1 LDAER
6 ASLTGRPRVRLG
18 IVIPTLDEAEHLPRL
33 LRDLQ
38 ELRIPKRIVVVD
50 GGSVDGTPAL
60 AGAGGAR
67 VISAPAG
74 RGGQLQ
80 AGVEFLRTPWL
91 LLLHAD
97 SRVTPEVCR
106 ALEEWLFR
114 ADPRQVGYFRFR
126 IEEAGLR
133 WRLLEQGQRL
143 RERAFGLVFGD
154 QGLVVHRSR
163 LSQVGGVPDL
173 PVMEDVELVRRLRRL
188 GPVVAIPAPL
198 ATSARRYRR
207 EGPVAVLRNT
217 LLLGLHHLGVP
228 AARLSRWYPRE
239 PRPQGTRPGERCLL
253 VFARAPVQGRVK
265 TRLAAGIG
273 EEAALEVYRA
283 LGRRVVDQVR
293 EGPWRTRIL
302 LDTPGEEALVAAWL
316 DGGGVEFG
324 PQAEGDLGER
334 MSRAMEWAWRSG
346 AGPVCLIG
354 TDAPDVDQPLVEE
367 AFTALE
373 EGADVV
379 FGPAEDGGYYLV
391 GLRAPAPGL
400 FRGTPW
406 STDRVLSISLDRCRE
421 AQLEVI
427 LLRTLMDVDTEEDL
441 LATGLLLR
449 PGRG

>member
-1 LDAER
+1 
-6 ASLTGRPRVRLG
+6 LG
-18 IVIPTLDEAEHLPRL
+18 IVIPTLDEAGPLPPL

-50 GGSVDGTPAL
+50 GGSVDGTPTL
-60 AGAGGAR
+60 ASAGGAR

-74 RGGQLQ
+74 RGGQLR
-80 AGVEFLRTPWL
+80 AGVEFLRAPWL

-97 SRVTPEVCR
+97 SRVPPEVCR
-106 ALEEWLFR
+106 ALEAWLLR
-114 ADPRQVGYFRFR
+114 ADPHQVGYFRFR
-126 IEEAGLR
+126 IEEAGVR

-173 PVMEDVELVRRLRRL
+173 PVMEDVELVRRLRRH

-198 ATSARRYRR
+198 PTSARRYRR
-207 EGPVAVLRNT
+207 EGPLAVLRNA

-239 PRPQGTRPGERCLL
+239 PRLSGNTPGRRCLL

-273 EEAALEVYRA
+273 EEAALEVYRT

-293 EGPWRTRIL
+293 RGPWLTRIL
-302 LDTPGEEALVAAWL
+302 HDPPGEEVLVAEWL
-316 DGGGVEFG
+316 GADGVELG
-324 PQAEGDLGER
+324 PQSDGDLGAR
-334 MSRAMEWAWRSG
+334 MSRAMEGAWRSG

-373 EGADVV
+373 QGADVV
-379 FGPAEDGGYYLV
+379 FGPAEDGGYYLI
-391 GLRAPAPGL
+391 GLRSPAPGL
-400 FRGTPW
+400 FRTIPW
-406 STDRVLSISLDRCRE
+406 STDRVLSVSLDRCRE
-421 AQLEVI
+421 AGLEAL
-427 LLRTLMDVDTEEDL
+427 LLRTLRDVDTEEDL
-441 LATGLLLR
+441 LASALLLR
-449 PGRG
+449 NGRG